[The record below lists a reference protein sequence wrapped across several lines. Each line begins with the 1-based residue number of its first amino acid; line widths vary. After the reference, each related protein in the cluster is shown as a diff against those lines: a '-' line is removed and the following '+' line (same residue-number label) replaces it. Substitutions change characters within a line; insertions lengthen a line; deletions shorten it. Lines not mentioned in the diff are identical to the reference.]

1 MSTDSQIQNS
11 KSKII
16 QNVLWMAWSGAV
28 SIANSVAVWVFM
40 ARWREP
46 EEIGR
51 FTVVMSF
58 YMLFFTICSLGLSP
72 FIVNEISR
80 RLSDEKKTETER
92 FIGTTMISLLVWG
105 IFCAVLMT
113 ISGIIFSPSN
123 EIRIST
129 LILSFAMIPTGAITC
144 AESVSISFG
153 KARLIAVVN
162 TLENLLRTI
171 IPVALI
177 FYGFSLPFVCAAFVF
192 VRFVSFAVYFFANFS
207 ISKITIFDRE
217 VFRKLLKAAPTFAG
231 ITILASLN
239 WQVVTMLLGRFS
251 TEIEAAK
258 YGVASRFLIPVMIL
272 MAGYAGVIQPLLA
285 NKTDEKLGVFL
296 SKIIKNLLLL
306 ATFASLLAPFFSEI
320 VLKILF
326 GENYAQSAPSLNI
339 LALTVVP
346 FCAVMIVG
354 RGLVATNSQ
363 YIDLIAN
370 AVGIAVCAV
379 IGMLLIPKYGAV
391 GAAAT
396 QFLSLLA
403 MALVEIGYLS
413 RKIIDF
419 KVWRTAAFSFA
430 CLLLFCVFIWK

>member
-1 MSTDSQIQNS
+1 MSTESEIQNP

-40 ARWREP
+40 ARLREP

-51 FTVVMSF
+51 FTVVMSL

-80 RLSDEKKTETER
+80 RIGENEKNEVER
-92 FIGTTMISLLVWG
+92 FIGTTTISLFVWG

-123 EIRIST
+123 EVRIST
-129 LILSFAMIPTGAITC
+129 FVLSFAMIPTGAITC

-153 KARLIAVVN
+153 RARLIAIVN

-177 FYGFSLPFVCAAFVF
+177 FYGFSLPMICAAFVL
-192 VRFVSFAVYFFANFS
+192 VRFVSLAVYFFANLNFS
-207 ISKITIFDRE
+207 KLTIFDRE
-217 VFRKLLKAAPTFAG
+217 VFQKLLKAAPTFAG

-239 WQVVTMLLGRFS
+239 WQIVTMLLGRFS
-251 TEIEAAK
+251 TETESAK

-285 NKTDEKLGVFL
+285 NKENDKLGAFL

-306 ATFASLLAPFFSEI
+306 ATFASLLAPFFSEF

-363 YIDLIAN
+363 HIDLIAN
-370 AVGIAVCAV
+370 AVGVTVCAFV
-379 IGMLLIPKYGAV
+379 GMILIPKYGAV
-391 GAAAT
+391 GAATT
-396 QFLSLLA
+396 QFLSLIA

-413 RKIIDF
+413 RKILDF
-419 KVWRTAAFSFA
+419 KVWRTAAFSFT
-430 CLLLFCVFIWK
+430 CLLFVCVFIWK

>member
-1 MSTDSQIQNS
+1 MSADPKILNP
-11 KSKII
+11 KSNII

-40 ARWREP
+40 ARLREP

-51 FTVVMSF
+51 FTVVMSL

-80 RLSDEKKTETER
+80 RLNDEKKTEAEG
-92 FIGTTMISLLVWG
+92 FIGTTMLSLLVWG
-105 IFCAVLMT
+105 IVCAVLMT
-113 ISGIIFSPSN
+113 ISGFIFSPSN
-123 EIRIST
+123 DVRIST
-129 LILSFAMIPTGAITC
+129 FILSFAMIPTGTITC
-144 AESVSISFG
+144 AEAVSISFG
-153 KARLIAVVN
+153 KARLIAIVN

-177 FYGFSLPFVCAAFVF
+177 FYGFSLHFVCAAFVF

-207 ISKITIFDRE
+207 LSKITTFDRE
-217 VFRKLLKAAPTFAG
+217 IFRKLLKAAPTFAG
-231 ITILASLN
+231 ITVLASLN
-239 WQVVTMLLGRFS
+239 WQIVTMLLGRFS
-251 TEIEAAK
+251 TEIESAK

-285 NKTDEKLGVFL
+285 NKTDEKLGTFL
-296 SKIIKNLLLL
+296 SKVIRNLMLF

-326 GENYAQSAPSLNI
+326 GETYTQSAASLNI

-363 YIDLIAN
+363 FIDLIAN
-370 AVGIAVCAV
+370 AVGVAVCAC
-379 IGMLLIPKYGAV
+379 IGMFLIPKYGAV
-391 GAAAT
+391 GAATT

-430 CLLLFCVFIWK
+430 CLLLVCVFIWK

>member
-1 MSTDSQIQNS
+1 MSTESKIQNP

-40 ARWREP
+40 ARMREAD
-46 EEIGR
+46 EIGR
-51 FTVVMSF
+51 FTVVMSL

-80 RLSDEKKTETER
+80 LIGKNEETEAEK
-92 FIGTTMISLLVWG
+92 FISTASISLLIWG
-105 IFCAVLMT
+105 MICAVLMT
-113 ISGIIFSPSN
+113 ISGFVFSPSN
-123 EIRIST
+123 EVRIAT
-129 LILSFAMIPTGAITC
+129 LVLSLAMIPTGAITC

-153 KARLIAVVN
+153 KARLIAIVN
-162 TLENLLRTI
+162 TIENLLRTI

-177 FYGFSLPFVCAAFVF
+177 FYGFSLPMICAAFVL
-192 VRFVSFAVYFFANFS
+192 VRFISFVIYFFANFK
-207 ISKITIFDRE
+207 ISKFTFFDRE
-217 VFRKLLKAAPTFAG
+217 IFRKLIKIAPTFAG

-239 WQVVTMLLGRFS
+239 WQIVTMLLGRFS
-251 TEIEAAK
+251 TEIESAK

-285 NKTDEKLGVFL
+285 NKTNDKLGSFL
-296 SKIIKNLLLL
+296 SKVIRNLLIL
-306 ATFASLLAPFFSEI
+306 ATFASLLAPFFSEF

-326 GENYAQSAPSLNI
+326 SETYVQSAPSLNI
-339 LALTVVP
+339 LALTIVP

-363 YIDLIAN
+363 HIDLIAN
-370 AVGIAVCAV
+370 AVGVAVCV
-379 IGMLLIPKYGAV
+379 IVGAILIPKYGAV
-391 GAAAT
+391 GAATT

-413 RKIIDF
+413 RKILDF

-430 CLLLFCVFIWK
+430 CLLIVCVFIWK